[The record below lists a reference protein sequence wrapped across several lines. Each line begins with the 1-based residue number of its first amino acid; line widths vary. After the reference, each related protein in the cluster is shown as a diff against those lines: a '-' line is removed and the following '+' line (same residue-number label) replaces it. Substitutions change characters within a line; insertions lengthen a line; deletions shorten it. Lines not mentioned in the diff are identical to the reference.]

1 MFILLLFFFFFK
13 HLSLN
18 SSCWYLKTLWEER
31 DYCGAALLYRV
42 RLYTG
47 WLLQCIC
54 VPAVECIKERTGVL
68 ILNNG
73 ATGYAEHKVALF
85 SGICFYKSDTLIS
98 QLRY

>member
-1 MFILLLFFFFFK
+1 MYPAFFFFLLFSFFK
-13 HLSLN
+13 HISLN

-47 WLLQCIC
+47 WLLQWIC
-54 VPAVECIKERTGVL
+54 VPAMECIKERTGVL
-68 ILNNG
+68 ILNSG

-85 SGICFYKSDTLIS
+85 SRICFYKS
-98 QLRY
+98 